1 MTVNVVDSGT
11 GVSVGDLLRA
21 ATEADPDKPALVFL
35 PEVGR
40 TQRWSYAELYAEA
53 ERAAGYL
60 MEHFA
65 PGERIGVWA
74 GNSPEWLM
82 AQLGIALAGL
92 VLVPMNPRG
101 TEAEADFVIHDAE
114 LAGLLH
120 DRDDSTWP
128 TGRVRLQVPLA
139 RAADH
144 WAAATPARRSVAAAE
159 VAQVQYTSGTTGRPK
174 GALLTHAG
182 LTTTPVIASRCLG
195 LSPHPRWLNV
205 TPMFHI
211 GGCVLPTMGCLG
223 LGATHVLGRR
233 YSSGQVLASFGA
245 ERISFFG
252 GVPAMLWDLLE
263 GYDPER
269 HDSTSVEVL
278 MSGGAPVPS
287 ELVRRAEQTFGARL
301 VVAYGQTEAHGHITQ
316 TRIVGL
322 PAVGEDAMTTIGRP
336 LPHTEVR
343 VVDSANRPVPPLQ
356 TGEIICRSRTI
367 MAGYLGRPEE
377 TARARDADGW
387 LHTGDLGSMDSHGVL
402 RFVARMSELINRGG
416 EKVVPAE
423 VEAAL
428 AAHPDVA
435 RVAVLGVPDPR
446 LGQRVAAF
454 VVVRR
459 EQDSRQL
466 AGYLSATLARHKV
479 PEVWHF
485 LDELPLAASSKVDK
499 AALLRR
505 WQSPLVDTATAP
517 ADPGT

>member
-1 MTVNVVDSGT
+1 
-11 GVSVGDLLRA
+11 
-21 ATEADPDKPALVFL
+21 
-35 PEVGR
+35 
-40 TQRWSYAELYAEA
+40 
-53 ERAAGYL
+53 
-60 MEHFA
+60 
-65 PGERIGVWA
+65 
-74 GNSPEWLM
+74 
-82 AQLGIALAGL
+82 
-92 VLVPMNPRG
+92 
-101 TEAEADFVIHDAE
+101 
-114 LAGLLH
+114 
-120 DRDDSTWP
+120 
-128 TGRVRLQVPLA
+128 
-139 RAADH
+139 
-144 WAAATPARRSVAAAE
+144 
-159 VAQVQYTSGTTGRPK
+159 
-174 GALLTHAG
+174 
-182 LTTTPVIASRCLG
+182 
-195 LSPHPRWLNV
+195 
-205 TPMFHI
+205 
-211 GGCVLPTMGCLG
+211 
-223 LGATHVLGRR
+223 
-233 YSSGQVLASFGA
+233 
-245 ERISFFG
+245 
-252 GVPAMLWDLLE
+252 MLWDLLE

-322 PAVGEDAMTTIGRP
+322 PTVGEDAMTTIGRP

-343 VVDSANRPVPPLQ
+343 VVDSAYRPVPTLQ

-499 AALLRR
+499 AALLQR
-505 WQSPLVDTATAP
+505 WQGQLVDTASAP
-517 ADPGT
+517 PTRVREP